1 LAKKGK
7 EQKLK
12 YQFRYKKR
20 KKMINVLITDDHP
33 VVRRGIRQILE
44 DDERIGLVHEA
55 SDGKELFDKLNKQV
69 YDVILLDI
77 SLPGRS
83 GLDLIGQI
91 KRTQPSAAI
100 LILSIHSEEMY
111 AIKAL
116 KAGAA
121 GYLTKTSA
129 PEELISAINKVSK
142 GERYISASLADNI
155 TESVISGTERP
166 LYQLLSSREVEVLQ
180 LFSEGKKVVQIA
192 AELSLSPKTVST
204 YRERLLEKLKL
215 HTTSD
220 LIRYAIMEGIT
231 RQE

>member
-1 LAKKGK
+1 
-7 EQKLK
+7 
-12 YQFRYKKR
+12 
-20 KKMINVLITDDHP
+20 MIKVLITDDHP

-44 DDERIGLVHEA
+44 DDERIGLVQEA
-55 SDGKELFDKLNKQV
+55 GDGKELFERLKENLF
-69 YDVILLDI
+69 DVILLDI

-91 KRTQPSAAI
+91 KKTQSSAAI

-129 PEELISAINKVSK
+129 PEELISAINKVSV
-142 GERYISASLADNI
+142 GERYISGSLAKSMAENL
-155 TESVISGTERP
+155 ISDSKMP
-166 LYQLLSSREVEVLQ
+166 LHELLSSREFEVLS
-180 LFSEGKKVVQIA
+180 LLAEGKKVAQIA
-192 AELSLSPKTVST
+192 SKLSLSPKTTST

-215 HTTSD
+215 HTTAD
-220 LIRYAIMEGIT
+220 LIRYAIMEGIGG
-231 RQE
+231 EK